1 MGSNLGNSNQKDLA
15 YLAELVG
22 AGKVV
27 PVIGNRYALSEVAEA
42 LRNFGAGYHQG
53 KVVITVKH
61 NNKT

>member
-1 MGSNLGNSNQKDLA
+1 LSVNQEKIDTHYFT

-27 PVIGNRYALSEVAEA
+27 PVIGSRYPLSEVAEA
-42 LRNFGAGYHQG
+42 LRNFGAGHHQG